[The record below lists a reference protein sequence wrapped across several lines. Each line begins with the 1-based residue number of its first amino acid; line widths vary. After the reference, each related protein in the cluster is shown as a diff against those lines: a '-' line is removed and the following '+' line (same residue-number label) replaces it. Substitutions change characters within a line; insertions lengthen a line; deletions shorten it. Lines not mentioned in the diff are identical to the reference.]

1 MFRGREEREE
11 AARGIFLAPCMQV
24 DAFLSVFLSLMPAF
38 GVQAAFKSRDY
49 PKRVNSTVV
58 HWNLDF
64 GHLSQS
70 VIFTSLTDFWVCFVS
85 SFYSG
90 LL

>member
-1 MFRGREEREE
+1 
-11 AARGIFLAPCMQV
+11 MQV
-24 DAFLSVFLSLMPAF
+24 DVFLSMFLSLRPAF

-49 PKRVNSTVV
+49 QKRVNSTVV

-70 VIFTSLTDFWVCFVS
+70 VIFHILDWLLGLFCFVS

-90 LL
+90 IL